1 MKVEASTGE
10 DAESHASDGVP
21 GVARIYLARH
31 GRTALNAA
39 GALRGHLD
47 PPLDAVGR
55 QQAEWLGAALGDRGA
70 RLVVASPLRRAVETA
85 RAVASR
91 AHVDVEIDPRLI
103 DRDYGQWAGRPKEA
117 VEAQWG
123 SLDDAPGV
131 EPAAEVRARAW
142 EALADIARQ
151 AQSEVAVVVS
161 HDAVNRL
168 TLATLDPGLADPDQL
183 PQETGCFN
191 SLDYRGGRWTVV
203 SVNEV
208 PGAQGRSPVDEGPGW
223 ESTTATH
230 ERGSNG
236 HGG

>member
-10 DAESHASDGVP
+10 DAEPHVGDGVP
-21 GVARIYLARH
+21 GLARIYLARH

-55 QQAEWLGAALGDRGA
+55 QQAEWLGVALGDRGV

-85 RAVASR
+85 QAVATR
-91 AHVDVEIDPRLI
+91 AHVGVEIDPRLI
-103 DRDYGQWAGRPKEA
+103 DRDYGRWAGQSKEA
-117 VEAQWG
+117 VAAQWG

-131 EPAAEVRARAW
+131 EPSAEVRARAW

-151 AQSEVAVVVS
+151 ARGEVAVVVS

-168 TLATLDPGLADPDQL
+168 TLATLGSGLGDPDQF

-191 SLDYRGGRWTVV
+191 TLDYLDGHWTVLSVNAVPGSPDRWTV
-203 SVNEV
+203 
-208 PGAQGRSPVDEGPGW
+208 DEDPGW
-223 ESTTATH
+223 EPTTATH

-236 HGG
+236 HSG

>member
-10 DAESHASDGVP
+10 DAEPHAGDGAP
-21 GVARIYLARH
+21 GFARIYLARH
-31 GRTALNAA
+31 GRTPLNAA

-55 QQAEWLGAALGDRGA
+55 QQAEWLGVALGDRGV

-85 RAVASR
+85 QAVATR
-91 AHVDVEIDPRLI
+91 AHVGVEIDPRLI
-103 DRDYGQWAGRPKEA
+103 DRDYGRWAGQPKEA
-117 VEAQWG
+117 VESQWG

-151 AQSEVAVVVS
+151 IQGGVAVVVS
-161 HDAVNRL
+161 HDALNRL
-168 TLATLDPGLADPDQL
+168 TLATLDSGLADPDQL

-191 SLDYRGGRWTVV
+191 TLDYRDGRWTVV

-208 PGAQGRSPVDEGPGW
+208 PGAPGRSTVDEGPGR
-223 ESTTATH
+223 EATTDTH
-230 ERGSNG
+230 ERGSTG